1 MAKSINPTKGFTVR
15 PKKGWTFEPKI
26 KTDEYGNT
34 SLRKV
39 KGEWK
44 LGPRTPQKTYKNK
57 MRQTVQTYYDEGGK
71 RIIEKVYSRD
81 YSMIKGTEN
90 LLAVKASGQRGWLT
104 PEGKFIGEED
114 FRKLLYAIDQTN
126 AAKELI
132 AAKKLK
138 INLVGKWDSL
148 RPIEKARVVDAL
160 RDMNWEQFWNEFA
173 PGDDT
178 NGTKFKSSP
187 RRRRKAP
194 TLRDRQYQMLDNLV
208 EKIAAALGE

>member
-15 PKKGWTFEPKI
+15 PKKGWTFKPKI
-26 KTDEYGNT
+26 KTDEYGNV
-34 SLRKV
+34 SMRKV

-44 LGPRTPQKTYKNK
+44 LGPRAPQKSYKNK
-57 MRQTVQTYYDEGGK
+57 MRQTVQTYYDEGGA

-114 FRKLLYAIDQTN
+114 FRKLLYAIDQTG
-126 AAKELI
+126 AAKE
-132 AAKKLK
+132 LK

-148 RPIEKARVVDAL
+148 RPIQKAKVVDAL
-160 RDMNWEQFWNEFA
+160 RNTDWEQFWNEFA

-178 NGTKFKSSP
+178 NGAKFKPSP

-194 TLRDRQYQMLDNLV
+194 TLRDKQYSMLDNLV
-208 EKIAAALGE
+208 EKFAAAIGE